1 MKSDSPKTFILAIVL
16 IGLAV
21 GVVWVI
27 LGQYQDR
34 GGSRKSGQVSR
45 AVPVEVAQIQRGP
58 IALERTFSGELE
70 ALAEFVVAPKVS
82 GRVERVLVMMNTSR
96 LSPRPRPIWKWPEP
110 SCRKLKAPWKL
121 QIANLNAPS
130 RF

>member
-82 GRVERVLVMMNTSR
+82 GRVERVLV
-96 LSPRPRPIWKWPEP
+96 KWPEP